1 MPTSNA
7 FKTDEQFTNGRSP
20 HKQIQDKL
28 ARSKKA
34 QLYLWKKRTLFI
46 GRFDNT
52 LDLSQG
58 AATLTI
64 ALEKPFSYTTKR
76 NQQAIYC
83 RSLIIP
89 AGYTIKVDTHKALI
103 ANCNLDVLG
112 HDYFSL
118 FSLAKDKVNGLGS
131 NLSNE
136 EQLIEDFLLMFNRSL
151 SSHESYQHLD
161 KTLHPKQESE
171 PNLPA
176 TDHRIKKVIEYIQ
189 NTVNQHT
196 TGEEL
201 AQLVNLSIPRLAQLF
216 KQQTGIPIRRYR
228 LWHRLYLTAH
238 NVGSGRNLT
247 DAAIEAGFTDSSH
260 FVRTFRAMLGMSPS
274 CILSQG
280 KNTQI
285 II

>member
-7 FKTDEQFTNGRSP
+7 LKTDEQLTNGRSP
-20 HKQIQDKL
+20 QKYIKEKL

-46 GRFDNT
+46 GRFDDT

-64 ALEKPFSYTTKR
+64 ALEKPFSYTTTK

-89 AGYTIKVDTHKALI
+89 AGYTIKVNTHKALI

-118 FSLAKDKVNGLGS
+118 FSLAKNKLNGLGS

-151 SSHESYQHLD
+151 SSHESYQHLE
-161 KTLHPKQESE
+161 KALHPKQE

-176 TDHRIKKVIEYIQ
+176 TDFRIKKVIEYIQ

-238 NVGSGRNLT
+238 YVGSGKNLT